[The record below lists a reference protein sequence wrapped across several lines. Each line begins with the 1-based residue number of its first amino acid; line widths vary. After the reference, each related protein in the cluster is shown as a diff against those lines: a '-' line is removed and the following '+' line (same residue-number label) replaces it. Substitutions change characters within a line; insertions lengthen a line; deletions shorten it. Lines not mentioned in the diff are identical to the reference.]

1 MAVELRGT
9 FAQSKRLG
17 SRGRRDFGENGVSAD
32 PTVAAEPPWDPIA
45 RLLATRGPHAAGE
58 APRLVLERV
67 QAGREHLEGREPANW
82 QDRETGGLDLKAAA
96 LRNAV
101 LNHADLSHANLRGA
115 DLEHVQGRGTQ
126 FDGTILEQA
135 RFTEADCGGA
145 SFKNAKAGEACFARA
160 MLEDAR
166 FDRASLRFADLTET
180 LLDGA
185 SFAKADL
192 WGARF
197 DGCDAD
203 EADLSG
209 ARLDEASLRGG
220 NFAQANFSEAS
231 LKKAR
236 LDGARL
242 RGADFSGARLEGA
255 SLAGADL
262 SQASLPRVNLSGTD
276 LAHVRLAGAWL
287 ENTRMRAD
295 QLGGMVGEERD
306 RDYAA
311 ARQAYVALEGN
322 FRSLGDAVGESWA
335 FRKSRSMAKAEKRRL
350 AQAALAE
357 RRFRPAIQAGL
368 GWLSDGFVEWLCDY
382 GESLWRVV
390 RAFFTTVLAF
400 ALLYGVTGSLT
411 RAAGAERLINR
422 NPFDLLVFS
431 FINMLST
438 SAPDIGIRPANE
450 LVVLLVSLQGALGI
464 VLIGLFGYVLGNRMH
479 R

>member
-1 MAVELRGT
+1 M
-9 FAQSKRLG
+9 
-17 SRGRRDFGENGVSAD
+17 SAD
-32 PTVAAEPPWDPIA
+32 PTILADPPADPIV

-58 APRLVLERV
+58 PQRLVLDQV
-67 QAGREHLEGREPANW
+67 LAGRQHLEGRDIPGW
-82 QDRETGGLDLKAAA
+82 QDRETGGLDLKAAV
-96 LRNAV
+96 LRSAG
-101 LNHADLSHANLRGA
+101 LNGADLSQANLRGA
-115 DLEHVQGRGTQ
+115 DLEHAQARGAH

-135 RFTEADCGGA
+135 RFIDADCGGA
-145 SFKNAKAGEACFARA
+145 SFAAAQAGEACFERA

-166 FDRASLRFADLTET
+166 FDGASLRFADLRDT

-197 DGCDAD
+197 DACDAD
-203 EADLSG
+203 EASFAA
-209 ARLDEASLRGG
+209 ARLDEASLKGG
-220 NFAQANFSEAS
+220 NFAQGDFRGAS

-236 LDGARL
+236 LEGARL
-242 RGADFSGARLEGA
+242 RGADFADARLEGA
-255 SLAGADL
+255 NLAGADL
-262 SQASLPRVNLSGTD
+262 SQASLPRVNLTATD
-276 LAHVRLAGAWL
+276 LTHVRLGGAWL
-287 ENTRMRAD
+287 ENTRLRVE
-295 QLGGMVGEERD
+295 QLGGQVGEERD
-306 RDYAA
+306 GEFAA

-335 FRKSRSMAKAEKRRL
+335 FRKSRRMGRAEKNR
-350 AQAALAE
+350 AARAAWAE
-357 RRFRPAIQAGL
+357 RQWRPALVAGF
-368 GWLSDGFVEWLCDY
+368 GWLSDSFVEWLCDY

-390 RAFFTTVLAF
+390 RAFFTTVLGF
-400 ALLYGVTGSLT
+400 ALCYGLTGSLT
-411 RAAGAERLINR
+411 RTAAAGAARAPTRHLL
-422 NPFDLLVFS
+422 DLVVFS

>member
-1 MAVELRGT
+1 ML
-9 FAQSKRLG
+9 
-17 SRGRRDFGENGVSAD
+17 D
-32 PTVAAEPPWDPIA
+32 
-45 RLLATRGPHAAGE
+45 
-58 APRLVLERV
+58 RV
-67 QAGREHLEGREPANW
+67 QAGRDAIAERAPAAW
-82 QDRETGGLDLKAAA
+82 RDRETGGLDLKGAG

-101 LNHADLSHANLRGA
+101 LNGGDLAHANLRGA
-115 DLEHVQGRGTQ
+115 DLDHAQGRAATL
-126 FDGTILEQA
+126 DGTILEQA
-135 RFTEADCGGA
+135 RFAGADCGGA
-145 SFKNAKAGEACFARA
+145 SFRGAKAGEACFAGA

-166 FDRASLRFADLTET
+166 FDGAALRFADLTDT

-192 WGARF
+192 WGARL

-203 EADLSG
+203 EAAFTE

-220 NFAQANFSEAS
+220 NFAEADFTGAS

-242 RGADFSGARLEGA
+242 RGAEFSNARLEGA

-262 SQASLPRVNLSGTD
+262 AQASLPRVNLSGTE
-276 LAHVRLAGAWL
+276 LTHARLAGAWL
-287 ENTRMRAD
+287 ENTRLRAE

-306 RDYAA
+306 GEFGA

-322 FRSLGDAVGESWA
+322 FRSLGDAAGESWA
-335 FRKSRSMAKAEKRRL
+335 FRKSRTMAKREKRR
-350 AQAALAE
+350 AAVAAW
-357 RRFRPAIQAGL
+357 RARQVGPALRAGF
-368 GWLSDGFVEWLCDY
+368 GALSDSFVEWLCDY

-390 RAFFTTVLAF
+390 RAFFTTVLLF
-400 ALLYGVTGSLT
+400 AALYGVTGSLT
-411 RAAGAERLINR
+411 RAAVDGGARAATR
-422 NPFDLLVFS
+422 NLLDLLVFS

-450 LVVLLVSLQGALGI
+450 IVVLLVSLQGAVGI